1 MFEVTPKVETYKT
14 KYVIFSHLLLSGYLP
29 SCCKRFPLSGYWPRR
44 TRLKGVISRAETAAL
59 AAIVLWATLAPISA
73 ILGNLPPFFVT
84 GTGLLIGSLI
94 SIAVSQGQLSRLE
107 VPPKTLLVGVYGLF
121 GFHAA
126 LFAALQLAPAIQA
139 NLINYL
145 WPLLLVV
152 LSPIFLTGISL
163 RAKHVIAALIG
174 FLGAALAITSGG
186 EMTSG
191 SVVGYLFAFLA
202 AVIWA
207 TYSLLTKRVPH
218 FDSSAVG
225 LFALVSG
232 LLALVAHF
240 FFESPVNPTTSQWLL
255 LLALGLGPLGGAF
268 YLWDYALKHGDPQRL
283 GLLSFLTPLLST
295 TLLLIAT
302 GKELTWLL
310 AVSGVLIVGAAFFG
324 SRDRAS
330 ID

>member
-1 MFEVTPKVETYKT
+1 M
-14 KYVIFSHLLLSGYLP
+14 
-29 SCCKRFPLSGYWPRR
+29 
-44 TRLKGVISRAETAAL
+44 ISRAESAAL
-59 AAIVLWATLAPISA
+59 AAIVLWSTLAPISA

-94 SIAVSQGQLSRLE
+94 SIAVSRGRLSRLR
-107 VPPKTLLVGVYGLF
+107 VSPKTLLVGVYGLF

-240 FFESPVNPTTSQWLL
+240 VFEAPVNPTTSQWLL
-255 LLALGLGPLGGAF
+255 LLVLGLGPLGGAF